1 MIGGSERKCSSR
13 MQSSSAWV
21 ATRVS
26 SDSFMGSRVPAG
38 LKVAMPNCCQADRA
52 MLPLMKAKRLDCICL
67 VSPKTT
73 SFLARYA
80 IGTKEGRSTWEAS
93 STMTTSKSSSA
104 QGNRRATSSG
114 ERIHTGRIRRSLR
127 AWSRSFFIWSNR
139 EKFLC
144 EVWFR
149 FSVAWRSL
157 TTFFSAAVG
166 HGHLALEPDLEDVE
180 RMVEEL
186 GPALRRPL
194 RHLVGG
200 LGGATLARRIAA
212 LT

>member
-1 MIGGSERKCSSR
+1 
-13 MQSSSAWV
+13 
-21 ATRVS
+21 
-26 SDSFMGSRVPAG
+26 
-38 LKVAMPNCCQADRA
+38 

-80 IGTKEGRSTWEAS
+80 MGTNEGRSTWEAS

-114 ERIHTGRIRRSLR
+114 ERIHTGRICRSLR

-157 TTFFSAAVG
+157 TTLRTPR
-166 HGHLALEPDLEDVE
+166 LAP
-180 RMVEEL
+180 
-186 GPALRRPL
+186 
-194 RHLVGG
+194 
-200 LGGATLARRIAA
+200 ATLRSSPTCRTWSAWSRSLARRADARWATSSAVSGAERRARRIAA

>member
-1 MIGGSERKCSSR
+1 
-13 MQSSSAWV
+13 
-21 ATRVS
+21 
-26 SDSFMGSRVPAG
+26 
-38 LKVAMPNCCQADRA
+38 
-52 MLPLMKAKRLDCICL
+52 MKAKRWDCICL

-80 IGTKEGRSTWEAS
+80 MGTKEGRSTWEAS
-93 STMTTSKSSSA
+93 STMTTSKSSRA

-157 TTFFSAAVG
+157 TTLRSPR
-166 HGHLALEPDLEDVE
+166 LAPATLRSSPTWRTCE

-186 GPALRRPL
+186 GPARRRALGHLVGRLGGRAPRPTHAAPRPAAGPPMRRRPL
-194 RHLVGG
+194 VSGQVAVGQ
-200 LGGATLARRIAA
+200 LDV
-212 LT
+212 